1 MKTRTI
7 ALIFITLASSLSL
20 AAAPRPLTVYFID
33 TEGGAAT
40 LYVSP
45 SGASMLVD
53 TGFADH
59 GGRDAQR
66 ILAAARDAGLKQ
78 IDYLVITHYHPDHV
92 GGVPQLAALIPIRNF
107 VDHGPTTQTDPASE
121 ALYQAYLKV
130 RAHRRHILAK
140 PGMQIPV
147 QGMKVLVVTTAGKH
161 ISGSAPGGGE
171 HNAYCPAESQIPLD
185 NGHSENDQSMGLLI
199 TYGKFRI
206 ANLGDLTSK
215 KEYALMCPT
224 NRLGEVEA
232 YMTTHHA
239 MAVSGSGF
247 VVDALHPVVVIGDN
261 GAHKGGDRGALAVI
275 QKSPGIEGFWDLH
288 YSYAA
293 GKMNA
298 QPPFIAN
305 LKDNP
310 DNGYW
315 IKLTAYPDG
324 TFTVTNPR
332 DGESKTYQPRQR

>member
-1 MKTRTI
+1 MKTKLI
-7 ALIFITLASSLSL
+7 ASIVFTLSLALPL
-20 AAAPRPLTVYFID
+20 AAAPKPLTIYFID

-53 TGFADH
+53 TGWAGH
-59 GGRDAQR
+59 NGRDAQR
-66 ILAAARDAGLKQ
+66 ILAAARDAGVKQ

-92 GGVPQLAALIPIRNF
+92 GGVPQLAALIPSRNF

-130 RAHRRHILAK
+130 RAQGRHILAK

-147 QGMKVLVVTTAGKH
+147 QGMKVLVVAAAGEH
-161 ISGSAPGGGE
+161 ISESAPGGGE
-171 HNAYCPAESQIPLD
+171 HNAYCPAESQIPPD
-185 NGHSENDQSMGLLI
+185 NGHSENDQSIGLLI
-199 TYGKFRI
+199 TYGKFRM

-239 MAVSGSGF
+239 LTVSGSAY
-247 VVDALHPVVVIGDN
+247 VVDALHPIVAIGDN
-261 GAHKGGDRGALAVI
+261 GAHKGGEAGALTVI

-293 GKMNA
+293 DAALNA
-298 QPPFIAN
+298 QPPYIAN

-310 DNGYW
+310 DHGYW
-315 IKLTAYPDG
+315 IKLAAYPDG
-324 TFTVTNPR
+324 RLTVTNER
-332 DGESKTYQPRQR
+332 NGESKTYRPRR